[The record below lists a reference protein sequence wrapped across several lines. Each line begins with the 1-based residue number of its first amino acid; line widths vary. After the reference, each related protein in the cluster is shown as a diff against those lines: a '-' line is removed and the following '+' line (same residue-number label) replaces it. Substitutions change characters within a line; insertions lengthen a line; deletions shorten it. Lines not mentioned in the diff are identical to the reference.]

1 MVGLAKP
8 TYRIPV
14 GLDATHL
21 DMEIAL
27 ASSDGVGL
35 KPLPIKVILFYLA
48 SGLVCFYMATRP
60 PVSTGSLLQII
71 LFVVLWLALT
81 VVLASFDG
89 TKRMQVQLIPT
100 VLNYIPKYNRRVFT
114 RSSSKANEFYGI
126 AGIDDIN
133 KDTGLVSYSDG
144 SYGYWFRVVGS
155 ASILLFD
162 DDRDA
167 ILDRVDSFYQKLGTD
182 YEIIFLTCK
191 SAQKVYRQ
199 AASLQRRID
208 RLDEDDDE
216 LLLLANEQFKAL
228 KSLARG
234 DSKAVH
240 QYMVLKGDNKEALT
254 HARNVL
260 QSEVENSTRMIK
272 QCTALFYDDITDIL
286 KSVYGSGGM

>member
-1 MVGLAKP
+1 MAKP
-8 TYRIPV
+8 TYRIPG
-14 GLDATHL
+14 GLDATHM
-21 DMEIAL
+21 DIEIAL
-27 ASSDGVGL
+27 SSNDGVGL

-48 SGLVCFYMATRP
+48 SGLLCFYIASRP
-60 PVSTGSLLQII
+60 PVSTGSLLQIV
-71 LFVVLWLALT
+71 LFVVFWVALT
-81 VVLASFDG
+81 FVLASFDG

-100 VLNYIPKYNRRVFT
+100 VLNYVPKYSRHVLT
-114 RSSSKANEFYGI
+114 RSSSKANDFYSI
-126 AGIDDIN
+126 VGIDDIN

-144 SYGYWFRVVGS
+144 SFGYWFRVVGS
-155 ASILLFD
+155 ASILLIY
-162 DDRDA
+162 DDRNA
-167 ILDRVDSFYQKLGTD
+167 LIHRVDYFYQKLRSD
-182 YEIIFLTCK
+182 NEIKVMTGK

-216 LLLLANEQFKAL
+216 LLMLANEQFRTL

-240 QYMVLKGDNKEALT
+240 QYMILKGDNKEALT

-272 QCTALFYDDITDIL
+272 RCTALFFEDITDIL